1 MPAMTISLDGGE
13 GSFPDLKRHQR
24 IVHIGDGGQPI
35 RVAVLDRGMASGRPS
50 VAIRIDLHDGTVVIA
65 ETSARLFASAGR
77 MITAKYPD
85 LFEGD

>member
-1 MPAMTISLDGGE
+1 MIPLSVKFDE
-13 GSFPDLKRHQR
+13 RWDDLKPENV
-24 IVHIGDGGQPI
+24 IYGGSGI
-35 RVAVLDRGMASGRPS
+35 KVVVLSGGMASGKAS
-50 VAIRIDLHDGTVVIA
+50 VAIRIDLPDGRTVVA